1 MVLVNSVADV
11 AVIIGLAGFFSKEIL
26 IAAEVS
32 AAHTPEITTL
42 LNQIDFVK
50 FVDEHDR
57 RRGTNFLETF
67 PELGEFYTFCKSLG

>member
-50 FVDEHDR
+50 FV
-57 RRGTNFLETF
+57 GV
-67 PELGEFYTFCKSLG
+67 